1 MVFPDTSP
9 RGVDENCP
17 EAGSADW
24 TVGYGAGH
32 YCNATQAPWN
42 KHFNMYTYVT
52 EELPSIVERN
62 FNIAQDRRSVMGFSM
77 GGGGALICAAKRPD
91 LYVSATALS
100 PISYGTHSEFFTM
113 KAFAK
118 YFGSAEGGA
127 DYSAVDVL
135 NAKGTGLTLP
145 PGFVDVASSDQF
157 EDALNWPDLIS
168 ALNTNGHNWPVN
180 YNEGYNHSYYFV
192 NDMFEHHI
200 DFHAGHLL
208 RR

>member
-9 RGVDENCP
+9 RGVDANCP
-17 EAGSADW
+17 EAGSDDW
-24 TVGYGAGH
+24 TIGYGAGH

-42 KHFNMYTYVT
+42 QHFNMFTYVT
-52 EELPSIVERN
+52 EELPSICERY
-62 FNIAQDRRSVMGFSM
+62 FHIASDRRSVMGFSM

-118 YFGSAEGGA
+118 YFGTAEGGA
-127 DYSAVDVL
+127 EYSAVDVL

-145 PGFVDVASSDQF
+145 PGFVDVASRD
-157 EDALNWPDLIS
+157 
-168 ALNTNGHNWPVN
+168 
-180 YNEGYNHSYYFV
+180 
-192 NDMFEHHI
+192 
-200 DFHAGHLL
+200 
-208 RR
+208 